1 MLKTTGIV
9 VVATFAATA
18 RRERPRDSRAAERG

>member
-1 MLKTTGIV
+1 MKNRYPPLLCWLLG
-9 VVATFAATA
+9 A